1 MAILAF
7 FEILVWA
14 QTQCFKN
21 LNTIIGL
28 RWLIKK
34 RAVAYL
40 INKAIPVFSVHPS
53 VVRYQISAISAQ
65 LLMISPNHC
74 DINYCFS

>member
-7 FEILVWA
+7 FEIPVWTK
-14 QTQCFKN
+14 TQCFRSI
-21 LNTIIGL
+21 NTIMGL

-40 INKAIPVFSVHPS
+40 INKAIPVFSVHPNMG
-53 VVRYQISAISAQ
+53 RY
-65 LLMISPNHC
+65 
-74 DINYCFS
+74 

>member
-7 FEILVWA
+7 SKIPVWA
-14 QTQCFKN
+14 QTQRFISI
-21 LNTIIGL
+21 NTIIGL

-40 INKAIPVFSVHPS
+40 INKAIPVFSVHPN
-53 VVRYQISAISAQ
+53 VGRY
-65 LLMISPNHC
+65 
-74 DINYCFS
+74 